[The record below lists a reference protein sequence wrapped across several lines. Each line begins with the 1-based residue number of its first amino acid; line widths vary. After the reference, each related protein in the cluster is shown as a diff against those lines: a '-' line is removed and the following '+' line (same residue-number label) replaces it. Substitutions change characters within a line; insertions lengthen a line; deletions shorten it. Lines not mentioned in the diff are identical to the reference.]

1 MFYEQDWVMRQIK
14 MVLEFVTRA
23 VFHKDIAD
31 YVIEDESCKTETRGL
46 SEKLNALLRDG
57 KICEAED
64 LLFENRDDSSR
75 DFLALALN
83 FYQKL
88 NRMSDEELQR
98 GNFSRDEI
106 QEGLRDILKGRSD
119 VPQLPFFEET
129 K

>member
-31 YVIEDESCKTETRGL
+31 YVIEDESCKTETRRL
-46 SEKLNALLRDG
+46 SEKLNALSQDG

-106 QEGLRDILKGRSD
+106 QEGLHDILKGRSD